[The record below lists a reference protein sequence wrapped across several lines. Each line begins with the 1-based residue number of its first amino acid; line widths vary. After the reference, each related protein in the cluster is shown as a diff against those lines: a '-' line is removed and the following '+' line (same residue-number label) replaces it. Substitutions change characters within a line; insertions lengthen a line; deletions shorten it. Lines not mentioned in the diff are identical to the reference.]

1 MHSVSTLWQEMIEN
15 PLVCKNE
22 KVIIAGTEY
31 GVSQLVGGT
40 VSEECMD
47 ATFEI
52 GTAVARELQVKLFPT
67 ASIPRMAKI
76 ERYVQLVLKDAS
88 GVVTS
93 ESEWVPKG
101 TFYIDTRVKSPQG
114 MYTLTAYDSM
124 LKTDTRW
131 WDSSSGTG
139 DWPMPMA
146 SAVADIASKIGIE
159 VDNRTVINATYTVDY
174 PNDRTM
180 REVLCDIAAAH
191 GGVWVITDANKL
203 RLITFATIDTN
214 ATSGYV
220 NIGSKVGH
228 FESSDAFEPITR
240 VTLYWDDENAFTSP
254 VNPDDASDTGR
265 EIVADCLCA
274 TQAMADNLLAQ
285 LKGFQYQPYTS
296 NKAWLDPAY
305 EIGDVVHI
313 RNMWSYLTNV
323 SSNISTGVMCSVSAP
338 YEQEVDHEFPY
349 VGTVSRNLKRKV
361 ALGQSYYGVSI
372 SRDKGIQ
379 IQKTNG
385 ETVQGE
391 ALFNSDVLSMKAMVD
406 GAMKDCIY
414 FDAVEGKYKI
424 SGDVLIEGAVQS
436 DASITDALYAEQGD
450 ISQLTVDRLETSD
463 KIKRYLSKDKS
474 QMSFIRIEGL
484 KLQFIIA
491 TLSVDEN
498 GNPKTEPLKN
508 RYGLPLYWKKDI
520 SNAEI
525 VNGYPYI
532 DGERVYTTEEDTG
545 FPVLVYSYSEAIVRQ
560 IVFQYDTITGF
571 YFCNETFGQGSGVSE
586 TTGKTHNQGYMQ
598 KSDTSFFMKYRTSNG
613 KEIGI
618 QMNNDGYTDLYGLRR
633 TTDLNFS
640 EWDNGVF
647 YERISGDSE
656 RYAYSVKFN
665 AEGDPI
671 SITDADGNVC
681 TVEL

>member
-1 MHSVSTLWQEMIEN
+1 MHSVSALWQEMIQN

-22 KVIIAGTEY
+22 KIVIAGTEY

-52 GTAVARELQVKLFPT
+52 GNAVAREIQIKLFPT
-67 ASIPRMAKI
+67 ATIPRTAKV

-88 GVVTS
+88 GAVTS
-93 ESEWVPKG
+93 ESEWIPKG
-101 TFYIDTRVKSPQG
+101 TFYTDTRVKSPQG

-124 LKTDTRW
+124 LKTDTKW
-131 WDSSSGTG
+131 WDSSRGTG
-139 DWPMPMA
+139 DWPMAMTD
-146 SAVADIASKIGIE
+146 AVADIASTIGVE
-159 VDNRTVINATYTVDY
+159 VDDRTVINSMYTVDY

-203 RLITFATIDTN
+203 RLITFATIDTSVS
-214 ATSGYV
+214 SGYV
-220 NIGSKVGH
+220 NIGTKVGH

-254 VNPDDASDTGR
+254 ADPEDASDTGR
-265 EIVADCLCA
+265 EIVADCLSA

-305 EIGDVVHI
+305 EIGDVVYI
-313 RNMWSYLTNV
+313 RGMWSYLTNV
-323 SSNISTGVMCSVSAP
+323 SSSISTGVICSVSAP

-349 VGTVSRNLKRKV
+349 AGTVSRNLKRKV

-379 IQKTNG
+379 IQKTDG

-391 ALFNSDVLSMKAMVD
+391 ALFNNDVLAMRAMVD
-406 GAMKDCIY
+406 GVMKDAIY
-414 FDAVEGKYKI
+414 FDAEAGKYRI
-424 SGDVLIEGAVQS
+424 SGDVLIEGGIQS
-436 DASITDALYAEQGD
+436 DASMTDALYAEQGD

-474 QMSFIRIEGL
+474 SMSFIRIEGL

-491 TLSVDEN
+491 TLSVDDD
-498 GNPKTEPLKN
+498 GDPKTEQLEN
-508 RYGLPLYWKKDI
+508 RYGSPLYWAKDI
-520 SNAEI
+520 SNADI
-525 VNGYPYI
+525 VNGYPYV
-532 DGERVYTTEEDTG
+532 DDVRVYATEENTG
-545 FPVLVYSYSEAIVRQ
+545 FPIIVYSYTEAVVRQ
-560 IVFQYDTITGF
+560 IVFIYDALTGAN
-571 YFCNETFGQGSGVSE
+571 YCTETFGQGSGTNAAGE
-586 TTGKTHNQGYMQ
+586 TVNQGWMQ
-598 KSDTSFFMKYRTSNG
+598 KTTKEFFMKYRTEKG

-618 QMNNDGYTDLYGLRR
+618 QMNNNGFTDVIGLRKP
-633 TTDLNFS
+633 TGITFS
-640 EWDNGVF
+640 EWDSGKF
-647 YERISGDSE
+647 YERIDGDDT
-656 RYAYSVKFN
+656 RYEYGVEFDSQGRPVK
-665 AEGDPI
+665 
-671 SITDADGNVC
+671 ITDSTGHETAIYW
-681 TVEL
+681 